1 MADGHGWIAM
11 TGPIH
16 PVIRQYY
23 DHYNARRF
31 REAADLFASDAIL
44 EHALHKRSAVQG
56 QLDAILEHAPYGRL
70 QRQGGVG
77 YIESAERSIVAF
89 PDAHIETLDV
99 KAHGDSIFDV
109 ELLASGT
116 HLGVLDLGAYG
127 RFEPTGLHVHVRHRE
142 VLEIRDGLIRYASVT
157 LDVND
162 LVSQLIRGRA

>member
-23 DHYNARRF
+23 DLYNARRF
-31 REAADLFASDAIL
+31 REAADLFAPDA
-44 EHALHKRSAVQG
+44 V
-56 QLDAILEHAPYGRL
+56 LEHAPYGRL

-127 RFEPTGLHVHVRHRE
+127 RFEPTGLQVHVRHRE

>member
-1 MADGHGWIAM
+1 M
-11 TGPIH
+11 TGSLH

-23 DHYNARRF
+23 EYYNARRF
-31 REAADLFASDAIL
+31 QDAAGLFAP
-44 EHALHKRSAVQG
+44 
-56 QLDAILEHAPYGRL
+56 DAILEHAPYGRL
-70 QRQGGVG
+70 QRQGGTG
-77 YIESAERSIVAF
+77 YLESAERSIVAF

-99 KAHGDSIFDV
+99 RMHGESIFDV

-142 VLEIRDGLIRYASVT
+142 VLEIREDLIWYASVT

>member
-1 MADGHGWIAM
+1 MSE
-11 TGPIH
+11 PVYH

-23 DHYNARRF
+23 EYYNARRF
-31 REAADLFASDAIL
+31 QEAGELFAHDAVI
-44 EHALHKRSAVQG
+44 
-56 QLDAILEHAPYGRL
+56 EHAPYGRL
-70 QRQGGVG
+70 QRPGGVG
-77 YIESAERSIVAF
+77 YIESAERSVVAF

-99 KAHGDSIFDV
+99 KAHGDSVFDV

-162 LVSQLIRGRA
+162 LVAQLIRGPA

>member
-1 MADGHGWIAM
+1 M
-11 TGPIH
+11 TVPLH
-16 PVIRQYY
+16 PLIRRYY
-23 DHYNARRF
+23 ECYNARRF
-31 REAADLFASDAIL
+31 HEAAGLFA
-44 EHALHKRSAVQG
+44 Q
-56 QLDAILEHAPYGRL
+56 DAILEHAPYGRL

-77 YIESAERSIVAF
+77 YLESAERSIVAF
-89 PDAHIETLDV
+89 PDAQIQTLDV
-99 KAHGDSIFDV
+99 RVHDDSIVDV

-162 LVSQLIRGRA
+162 LVSQLVSGRA